1 MRFGMRNTGHL
12 RFLTVFLLA
21 CGGSS
26 APPPAVP
33 APAPAAEAKTAEA
46 PKCADGAEAEGPIAW
61 YHDQYADA
69 LACAR
74 AREVPLVIDMW
85 APWCHTCLSMSQTVL
100 RDPGLSSVAGRFV
113 WLALDTDKEINAPV
127 VDKFPP
133 QAWPTYF
140 VIGPDDEGIEARF
153 VGGASVKQFRDMLA
167 TGEKAYQDGKAGTL
181 PEGSPL
187 RFLRDAHRAEARGDY
202 ATAGDLYGKALA
214 AAPADWPRKPDV
226 LVNRID
232 AMYRV
237 GDYRACMA
245 FGAAKAEETGHAP
258 STADFSYYAMSC
270 AQELNDPEAAKP
282 VIEHLFEVVS
292 GLVDD
297 ASAPL
302 SVDDRA
308 DALRV
313 LREMKEMLGDEAAAR
328 KLAMRQKAM
337 IDEAMARAP
346 DPLHAMTFAWPAS
359 EVYVYLGKGA
369 ELVPALEK
377 MENDLPN
384 QYDPPA
390 RLAWVLLQ
398 LGKPDDALAHAQKAY
413 KLVYGPRKA
422 RIAGLIADIQH
433 ARGDKA
439 AEIQAREELVKV
451 LEALPEGQQRPKALE
466 AAKAE
471 VKALNDGLRQ

>member
-12 RFLTVFLLA
+12 RFLAVLLVA

-26 APPPAVP
+26 APPPAAP
-33 APAPAAEAKTAEA
+33 APAPAAAPEAAA
-46 PKCADGAEAEGPIAW
+46 PTCADGAEAEGPIAW

-69 LACAR
+69 LACAK
-74 AREVPLVIDMW
+74 ARGLPLVIDLW

-100 RDPGLSSVAGRFV
+100 RDPGLSSVADRFV
-113 WLALDTDKEINAPV
+113 WLAVDTDKEVNAPV

-140 VIGPDDEGIEARF
+140 VVGPDDEGIEARF
-153 VGGASVKQFRDMLA
+153 VGGASVKQFREMLA
-167 TGEKAYQDGKAGTL
+167 TGERAYQDGKAGAL
-181 PEGSPL
+181 AEGSPL
-187 RFLRDAHRAEARGDY
+187 RYLRDAHRAEAAGDY
-202 ATAGDLYGKALA
+202 AKAGRLYGDALA

-237 GDYRACMA
+237 GDYRGCMA

-258 STADFSYYAMSC
+258 STADFSYYAMTC
-270 AQELNDPEAAKP
+270 AQELKDPEAAKP
-282 VIEHLFEVVS
+282 VIEHLFAVVS

-297 ASAPL
+297 AKAPL

-308 DALRV
+308 DALRI

-337 IDEAMARAP
+337 IDAAMAKAP
-346 DPLHAMTFAWPAS
+346 TPLHAMTFAWPAS

-369 ELVPALEK
+369 ELVPVLEK
-377 MENDLPN
+377 MEADLPN
-384 QYDPPA
+384 QYDPPT
-390 RLAWVLLQ
+390 RLAWVLLE
-398 LGKPDDALAHAQKAY
+398 LGKPDEALAHAAKAY

-422 RIAGLIADIQH
+422 RIAGLVANIQH
-433 ARGDKA
+433 ARGDRS
-439 AEIQAREELVKV
+439 AELEARADVVKIWQ
-451 LEALPEGQQRPKALE
+451 ALPEGQKNPKALE
-466 AAKAE
+466 AAKA
-471 VKALNDGLRQ
+471 ALKTLEAAKPQ